1 MTLEFD
7 MITGKTMITKLSR
20 KDKLCKKQID
30 CVFCGIGFYP
40 DVYSRKYCG
49 PDCYRASQ
57 QRKKA
62 DDNEA
67 NTKLKCSRCHAMIG
81 FGAFISAR
89 LLKLHGPNLH
99 AKWKF
104 LGIVPQYPNGKRW
117 YDVTAGLRPLKK
129 TYSQQVINKLWMSE
143 YNVKFPEWKATHYQM
158 MSIERRKEYN
168 LKVSNLQKIKGYKKC
183 SAKLKEWKKNNKD
196 KISKYAIKARK
207 ARIQKDP
214 GYKVQCNLRNRLKDI
229 MKSAKR
235 GGWTSY
241 SNLTGCTSQELA
253 AHIEKQFAKGMTWAN
268 YGIDGWHVDHIMPCS
283 KFDHTNDLHV
293 KQCWHYTNLR
303 PLWAKDNLTKSNT
316 VTHPQLQLI
325 L

>member
-1 MTLEFD
+1 MTLRFD
-7 MITGKTMITKLSR
+7 MNIGKTMITKLSR
-20 KDKLCKKQID
+20 KDKLCKKQIN

-81 FGAFISAR
+81 FGAIISGR
-89 LLKLHGPNLH
+89 LLKLNGGNLH
-99 AKWKF
+99 AKWKS

-143 YNVKFPEWKATHYQM
+143 YNVKFPEWNASKYEMMTLEQRKAHNKKTHD
-158 MSIERRKEYN
+158 SKKRR
-168 LKVSNLQKIKGYKKC
+168 GYKKN
-183 SAKLKEWKKNNKD
+183 AVYIRNWKKINKD
-196 KISKYAIKARK
+196 KSNAYVRK
-207 ARIQKDP
+207 SNKKRKLIDP
-214 GYKVQCNLRNRLKDI
+214 GYKVQCNLRRRLRDVI
-229 MKSAKR
+229 KSAKK
-235 GGWTSY
+235 GGWTSH

-253 AHIEKQFAKGMTWAN
+253 AHIEKQFTKGMTWSN

-283 KFDHTNDLHV
+283 KFDHTNELHV

-303 PLWAKDNLTKSNT
+303 PLWANDNLAKSDT
-316 VTHPQLQLI
+316 VTQPQLQLI

>member
-1 MTLEFD
+1 MTLRFD
-7 MITGKTMITKLSR
+7 MNTGKTMITKLSR

-81 FGAFISAR
+81 FGPIISGR
-89 LLKLHGPNLH
+89 LLKLNGHNLY
-99 AKWKF
+99 AKWKS
-104 LGIVPQYPNGKRW
+104 LGILPQYPNGKRW

-129 TYSQQVINKLWMSE
+129 TYSKQYIDALYMSE
-143 YNVKFPEWKATHYQM
+143 YKVKFPDWIVLAGIKKLDICITKYLKDEHAVNNH
-158 MSIERRKEYN
+158 KE
-168 LKVSNLQKIKGYKKC
+168 KVKIKNKASSRESNKKR
-183 SAKLKEWKKNNKD
+183 
-196 KISKYAIKARK
+196 KII
-207 ARIQKDP
+207 DP
-214 GYKVQCNLRNRLKDI
+214 GFKVQCNLRNRLKDI
-229 MKSAKR
+229 MKSAKK
-235 GGWTSY
+235 GGLDSH

-253 AHIEKQFAKGMTWAN
+253 AHIEKQFKKGMTWNN

-283 KFDHTNDLHV
+283 KFDHTNELHV
-293 KQCWHYTNLR
+293 IQCWHYTNLR
-303 PLWAKDNLTKSNT
+303 PLWAKDNLAKSDT
-316 VTHPQLQLI
+316 VTQPQLQLA